1 MSRASA
7 LEAFGRRL
15 RAERQARHLTQE
27 ELAHRAGI
35 SRVHVQQ
42 LESGWSDRAKRSP
55 ANPKLDTLLAL
66 ASQLGIRIV
75 IDVAHPDG
83 LVVRI
88 DDGE

>member
-15 RAERQARHLTQE
+15 RAERQAHQLTQE
-27 ELAHRAGI
+27 ELANRAGI

-75 IDVAHPDG
+75 IDFAHPDG
-83 LVVRI
+83 LVIRI
-88 DDGE
+88 DEDG